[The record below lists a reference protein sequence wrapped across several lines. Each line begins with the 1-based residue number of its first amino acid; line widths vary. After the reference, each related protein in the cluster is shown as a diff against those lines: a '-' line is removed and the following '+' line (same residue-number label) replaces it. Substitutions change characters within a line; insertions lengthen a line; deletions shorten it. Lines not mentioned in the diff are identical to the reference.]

1 MKILNKIKCWW
12 YGCDWEL
19 CGQIYEFRGQLFE
32 KFGIESG
39 LTIRGKDW
47 YYCKRCN
54 RKL

>member
-19 CGQIYEFRGQLFE
+19 CAVMYYFAGEAAERL
-32 KFGIESG
+32 GIDN
-39 LTIRGKDW
+39 LALKDHDAW
-47 YYCKRCN
+47 YCKRCN